1 MDLSYFNPRLQTE
14 PDFLANFVARQQTL
28 EFFLRQLRPLRPEQ
42 AARHFL
48 LVAPRGFGKTS
59 LLRRIAIATRAEAD
73 LRQRYI
79 PLSFREEQHNV
90 ISLDV
95 FWRNCLQSL
104 LEARED
110 EQAPAAELDELD
122 EAWSTFAPR
131 QGLPR
136 EEQDG
141 EPAYSAFRR
150 YCTRLQR
157 RPLLLIDN
165 LDSLLAGLGTNHPWA
180 LRRVLQAAG
189 GPVLIAAAARYPES
203 IHDAQAAFYDFFRVH
218 TLDKLSDAEVMY
230 CLRGLAVR
238 RGEPGRAVLD
248 LLDRDPGRVA
258 ALNTLAGGNPRTL
271 NVLYSVLESHL
282 SSDILSQL
290 SAMLDTFTGW
300 YQARIEELPLQARA
314 VFDALALNW
323 DPVTAAALGE
333 ITGLETGAVSSHLS
347 RLERIGYVESVA
359 LNRRGKGRNAYQV
372 SERFFNIWYLMRN
385 GPRRIQQ
392 RIRFLTV
399 FLQSCFQP
407 AERRAIAQRA
417 LSDDGT
423 DPGVVLAVAN
433 CLPGGMLRQALL
445 ERAARQSRRFGN
457 EDEYRAAIGDLR
469 RLEVGLSATQP
480 DESLGEIEEMIQR
493 HGEAPELERRVL
505 VARALVNKGVTLRQL
520 GRPEQEVA
528 AYDEVITRDAGSS
541 EPALREPVAFALV
554 NKGITLGSRLGR
566 PEQALAAYDEVIK
579 RDAESGDPALREPVA
594 KALVNKGCTLG
605 QLGRP
610 EQALAAFEEVVTRD
624 ADSSDPALR
633 VLVARA
639 LVNKGVALGRLGR
652 PEQEVAA
659 YDEVITRDAGS
670 IDPALREQVA
680 EALVN
685 KGVTLAELGRPEQ
698 ALAAF
703 EEVVARDADSS
714 DPALRVL
721 VARALVN
728 KGVALGRLGRPEQ
741 ALAAYDEVITRDAG
755 SIDPALR
762 EPVAKALVNKGVTL
776 AELSRP
782 EQALAA
788 FEGVVARDADS
799 SDPALRVLVARALV
813 NKGVALGRLGRPEQA
828 LAAYDEVITRDA
840 GSIDPALREPVAKA
854 LVNKGVTLA
863 ELSRPEQALA
873 AFEEVVAR
881 DADSSDPALRV
892 LVARALVNK
901 GVALGRLGRPEQAL
915 AAYDEVITRDAGSI
929 DPALREPVAKALVNK
944 GVTLAELGRPEQA
957 LAAFEEVVAR
967 DAESSEPALREQVAA
982 ALFNKGVTLGRLGRL
997 GRADEAASSLR
1008 QATALATATQLPSIY
1023 SRLGNLLL
1031 DEQGDPVA
1039 ALDAYRSGLAT
1050 SPTGDDRS
1058 FLHANC
1064 AYALA
1069 LHVGDRERARQHLE
1083 LALADNRMGEAC
1095 RRLLR
1100 ALSLIVDENS
1110 DGIHWTR
1117 LYEQIGSAVEAGD
1130 PSLWSDYLD
1139 DLQRLLWFVI
1149 ASGQGATLRG
1159 WLETARYPLLQ
1170 APLYHAVIAAIDGDE
1185 HLLQINPETRQAA
1198 QRIYDG
1204 LARRLRVYAPAT
1216 RGAGRHR

>member
-141 EPAYSAFRR
+141 EPAYNAFRR

-218 TLDKLSDAEVMY
+218 TLDKLSDAEVMH

-457 EDEYRAAIGDLR
+457 EDEYRAAISDLR
-469 RLEVGLSATQP
+469 RLEEGLSATQP
-480 DESLGEIEEMIQR
+480 DESLEEIEEMIQR

-520 GRPEQEVA
+520 GRPEQ
-528 AYDEVITRDAGSS
+528 
-541 EPALREPVAFALV
+541 
-554 NKGITLGSRLGR
+554 
-566 PEQALAAYDEVIK
+566 
-579 RDAESGDPALREPVA
+579 
-594 KALVNKGCTLG
+594 
-605 QLGRP
+605 
-610 EQALAAFEEVVTRD
+610 
-624 ADSSDPALR
+624 
-633 VLVARA
+633 
-639 LVNKGVALGRLGR
+639 
-652 PEQEVAA
+652 
-659 YDEVITRDAGS
+659 
-670 IDPALREQVA
+670 
-680 EALVN
+680 
-685 KGVTLAELGRPEQ
+685 

-703 EEVVARDADSS
+703 EEVVARDAGSS
-714 DPALRVL
+714 EPALREQ
-721 VARALVN
+721 VAKALVN
-728 KGVALGRLGRPEQ
+728 KGFTLGQLGRPEQ

-755 SIDPALR
+755 S
-762 EPVAKALVNKGVTL
+762 
-776 AELSRP
+776 
-782 EQALAA
+782 
-788 FEGVVARDADS
+788 
-799 SDPALRVLVARALV
+799 SD
-813 NKGVALGRLGRPEQA
+813 
-828 LAAYDEVITRDA
+828 
-840 GSIDPALREPVAKA
+840 
-854 LVNKGVTLA
+854 
-863 ELSRPEQALA
+863 
-873 AFEEVVAR
+873 
-881 DADSSDPALRV
+881 
-892 LVARALVNK
+892 
-901 GVALGRLGRPEQAL
+901 
-915 AAYDEVITRDAGSI
+915 
-929 DPALREPVAKALVNK
+929 
-944 GVTLAELGRPEQA
+944 
-957 LAAFEEVVAR
+957 
-967 DAESSEPALREQVAA
+967 PALREQVAA
-982 ALFNKGVTLGRLGRL
+982 ALFNKGGTLGRL

-1008 QATALATATQLPSIY
+1008 QATALATATLLPSIY
-1023 SRLGNLLL
+1023 SQLGNLLL

-1058 FLHANC
+1058 FLHLNC

-1083 LALADNRMGEAC
+1083 LALADNRMGEAG

-1216 RGAGRHR
+1216 KGAGRHR

>member
-776 AELSRP
+776 AEL
-782 EQALAA
+782 
-788 FEGVVARDADS
+788 
-799 SDPALRVLVARALV
+799 
-813 NKGVALGRLGRPEQA
+813 
-828 LAAYDEVITRDA
+828 
-840 GSIDPALREPVAKA
+840 
-854 LVNKGVTLA
+854 
-863 ELSRPEQALA
+863 
-873 AFEEVVAR
+873 
-881 DADSSDPALRV
+881 
-892 LVARALVNK
+892 
-901 GVALGRLGRPEQAL
+901 
-915 AAYDEVITRDAGSI
+915 
-929 DPALREPVAKALVNK
+929 
-944 GVTLAELGRPEQA
+944 GRPEQA